1 MILKET
7 SHDLPGWPLWP
18 DQRAGEY
25 VGVKNGTEHEQL
37 LPPGF
42 AGAVFRLVGK
52 LVGLFLCQGSRPILQ
67 RTQQMEAG
75 RALHLFKPS
84 DRHHRRQWLAFAF
97 DDELVVAE
105 GDTVQEVAEL
115 LTNF

>member
-1 MILKET
+1 MTAHIRAQLALVGLTLGICCVAYPLIL
-7 SHDLPGWPLWP
+7 LG
-18 DQRAGEY
+18 AGK
-25 VGVKNGTEHEQL
+25 GIQNGAEHEQL

-67 RTQQMEAG
+67 RTKQMEAG

-97 DDELVVAE
+97 DDELIIPQRHAVE
-105 GDTVQEVAEL
+105 
-115 LTNF
+115 